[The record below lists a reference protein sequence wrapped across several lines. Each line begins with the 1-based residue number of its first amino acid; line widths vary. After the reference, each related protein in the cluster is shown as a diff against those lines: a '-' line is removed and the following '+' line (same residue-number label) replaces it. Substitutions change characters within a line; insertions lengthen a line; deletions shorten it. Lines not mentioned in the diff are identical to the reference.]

1 MASLPIPWEYHSA
14 SNNTAKPIRYDTA
27 PFYHVY
33 YPYLRDPPFKRVLIT
48 GVSGFVGSNI
58 VEYSKEMGVETFGI
72 ARKEPSNKVPR
83 PDHMIYLDL
92 TSPTAKDT
100 LIDII
105 TKNSIDLIFH
115 LAATSIVKLGV
126 ENPYGTAINNY
137 LSALNVIHAAYVTNT
152 RLVILGTDKEYGEG
166 LNRDENSPINI
177 RGGVYGVSKLSASL
191 MALAYRDQFKTPITV
206 ARSVNIYGPWDY
218 DKTRIIPK
226 AIYNFMNG
234 KPMEVYTPVGRRMY
248 IYVSDLVMALF
259 TIASHPEFDVV
270 NICSNDFLDS
280 MTVVKTIAKY
290 FSKAEIKEI
299 PSPYPEIH
307 EQSMS
312 CERLKSMGW
321 RQEISFEIG
330 IPMTV
335 EWASNYLR

>member
-1 MASLPIPWEYHSA
+1 MTNLISSIHNIAPNTTGTPI
-14 SNNTAKPIRYDTA
+14 KYDFA
-27 PFYHVY
+27 PPYTVY
-33 YPYLRDPPFKRVLIT
+33 YPTMYNIPFKRVLVT
-48 GVSGFVGSNI
+48 GASGFIGSNI
-58 VEYSKEMGVETFGI
+58 IEYSKAIGLETFGI
-72 ARKEPSNKVPR
+72 SRKDPPNKVPR

-152 RLVILGTDKEYGEG
+152 RLVVLGTDKEYGEG
-166 LNRDENSPINI
+166 LNRDENSPINV

-191 MALAYRDQFKTPITV
+191 MALAYRDQFNAPITV
-206 ARSVNIYGPWDY
+206 ARSVNIYGSWDY

-226 AIYNFMNG
+226 TIYNFLNK

-248 IYVSDLVMALF
+248 IYVSDLVNALF
-259 TIASHPEFDVV
+259 TIASHKEYDVV

-280 MTVVKTIAKY
+280 LTVVKTIAKY
-290 FSKAEIKEI
+290 FENAKIKEV

-307 EQSMS
+307 EQSIS
-312 CERLKSMGW
+312 CERLKNMGW
-321 RQEISFEIG
+321 KQEISFDVG
-330 IPMTV
+330 IILTI
-335 EWASNYLR
+335 EWARSNMV